1 MNEHSTEEFLNKWQS
16 QLRKGALEICI
27 LGLIAREPTYA
38 FAMIQSLQ
46 KHNSFNITEGALYP
60 LLKRLQKEGQVENF
74 WVESDSGPP
83 RKYYKITAYGEKLL
97 EAMRKEWLSFADFV
111 NVMVALKTE
120 ISEIPDA
127 LMVETQESR
136 MRGSRAK

>member
-1 MNEHSTEEFLNKWQS
+1 MNEHNTEEFLNKWQS

-83 RKYYKITAYGEKLL
+83 RKYYKITTYGETLL
-97 EAMRKEWLSFADFV
+97 DEMRKEWLSFADFV
-111 NVMVALKTE
+111 NTMVSTKTKASELPPALE
-120 ISEIPDA
+120 
-127 LMVETQESR
+127 VETQESR
-136 MRGSRAK
+136 IRGSRAK